1 MRNQHAVQHPK
12 RYINSL
18 ITFYLLLPFAYLG
31 YVMFSMSQT
40 NNNYYDFL
48 YSDPLNSILL
58 LSVMIC
64 LIWAYILWKLKE
76 QNQYTALPSYLMCM
90 AISQLF
96 IGNII
101 GVVFTFITRVKTKS
115 LQPGA
120 NSQKRE
126 LQCKLLT
133 ILNIVL
139 TLIVVT
145 AFIRLSF

>member
-1 MRNQHAVQHPK
+1 MKNQHAVQHPK

-18 ITFYLLLPFAYLG
+18 IIFYLLLPFAYLG

-48 YSDPLNSILL
+48 YSDPLNPILL

-76 QNQYTALPSYLMCM
+76 QNQYTALPSYLMCI

-96 IGNII
+96 IGNIV

-115 LQPGA
+115 FHSDSSTQEGM
-120 NSQKRE
+120 
-126 LQCKLLT
+126 LQCKLLAL
-133 ILNIVL
+133 LNIVL
-139 TLIVVT
+139 TLIVVI